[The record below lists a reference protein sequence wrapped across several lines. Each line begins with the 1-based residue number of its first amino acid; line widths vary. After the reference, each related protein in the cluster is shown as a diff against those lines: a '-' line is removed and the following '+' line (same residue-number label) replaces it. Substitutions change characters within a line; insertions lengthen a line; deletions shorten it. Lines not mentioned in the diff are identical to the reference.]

1 MSEATTTA
9 VVDRLLEATQK
20 LLATKGIRATTMM
33 EVAEEAGVS
42 RAWLYRH
49 FPDKPALIGAAIVRL
64 TDTWWNDARA
74 ELDTLDTFTEQLIL
88 GVRIGRGAYDDPGA
102 LLMRLRVDE
111 PEEFAACAGAGVAA
125 LVPALAYFWRPYIHR
140 AATRGEVHPDH
151 DLAEVAEWVARILIS
166 LGTVP
171 GDTIDPDDSTA
182 VEHHLRRYLLPALR
196 VAPDASGNA
205 APVRHI
211 QSDRH

>member
-1 MSEATTTA
+1 MSETTTTT

-20 LLATKGIRATTMM
+20 LLAAKGIRATTMM
-33 EVAEEAGVS
+33 EVAEAAGVS

-74 ELDTLDTFTEQLIL
+74 ELDRIDTFAEQLTI

-102 LLMRLRVDE
+102 LLMRLRSSE
-111 PEEFAACAGAGVAA
+111 PEEFAACAGAGVTA
-125 LVPALAYFWRPYIHR
+125 LVPALAAFWRPYIDR
-140 AATRGEVHPDH
+140 AAERGEVHPAH
-151 DLAEVAEWVARILIS
+151 DLGEVAEWVARILIS

-171 GDTIDPDDSTA
+171 GDTIDPDDPAA
-182 VEHHLRRYLLPALR
+182 VSHHLDTYLLPALR
-196 VAPDASGNA
+196 HAPAGTSQ
-205 APVRHI
+205 R
-211 QSDRH
+211 SRRTT